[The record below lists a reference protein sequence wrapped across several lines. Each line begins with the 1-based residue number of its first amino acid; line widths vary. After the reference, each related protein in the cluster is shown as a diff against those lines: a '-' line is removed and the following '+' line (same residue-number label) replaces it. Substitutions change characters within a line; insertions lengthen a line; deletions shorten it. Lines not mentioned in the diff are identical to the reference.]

1 MLTVAHPSENICVR
15 TRRGRGGRGG
25 GGGGGGGG
33 GAGLRQKFARGV
45 QFLGSVVNVKPVK
58 ACFDVY
64 LQVLVLK

>member
-1 MLTVAHPSENICVR
+1 MSGWRKCPYYPLLESLENLR
-15 TRRGRGGRGG
+15 WSGG
-25 GGGGGGGG
+25 GGV

-45 QFLGSVVNVKPVK
+45 QFLESMVNVKPVK

>member
-1 MLTVAHPSENICVR
+1 MSILSPPRVTGKSKMEW
-15 TRRGRGGRGG
+15 GG
-25 GGGGGGGG
+25 GV

-45 QFLGSVVNVKPVK
+45 QFLESMVNVKPVK